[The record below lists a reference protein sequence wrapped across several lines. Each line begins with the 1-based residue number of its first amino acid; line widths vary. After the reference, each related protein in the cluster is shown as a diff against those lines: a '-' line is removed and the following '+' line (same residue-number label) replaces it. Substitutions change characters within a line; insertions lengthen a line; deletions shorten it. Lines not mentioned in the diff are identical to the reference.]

1 MTEKR
6 NAEMVENLTQDFTGR
21 NEFTQD
27 GARLGA
33 AIPWINRDGGGGA
46 MFGFT
51 AQSRENMGEGVVTP
65 WTPAGTITYAN
76 YAATANGG
84 PYVRLN
90 GVALADYYTNAHAAW
105 QYAGAAG
112 QFFVWKWAKLGTVAA
127 ANMTIAA
134 KYDGVNECSWWLGYH
149 VTAGVFQF
157 ICNPTGGIGADVALQ
172 SSVSVSTGVWYFVAG
187 HFDPGVS
194 MTIGV
199 AAASAGGMSGAFS
212 TLTDATVPAVL
223 FNTVVADLT
232 LGGISGGG
240 LWWDDA
246 LGPGMARAYVPA
258 GNIQG
263 HMARLFNETK
273 WFYDS

>member
-51 AQSRENMGEGVVTP
+51 AQSSENMGEGSTTSWSP
-65 WTPAGTITYAN
+65 LGTITYAN

-90 GVALADYYTNAHAAW
+90 GAALADYYSIPTAAW

-112 QFFVWKWAKLGTVAA
+112 QFFVWKWAKLGTIAA

-134 KYDGVNECSWWLGYH
+134 KYLGPANCSWWLGYN

-157 ICNPTGGIGADVALQ
+157 TCNGTGAPGNDVALQ

-199 AAASAGGMSGAFS
+199 AAASAGGMSGAFN
-212 TLTDATVPAVL
+212 TLTGATVPAVI
-223 FNTVVADLT
+223 FNGAAALT
-232 LGGISGGG
+232 LGSISGGG

-246 LGPGMARAYVPA
+246 LGVGMARAYVPA

-263 HMARLFNETK
+263 HMARLFGETK
-273 WFYDS
+273 WFYDA